1 MLRLKGVGGRK
12 GIVASAFVVFQNKMC
27 LCVGIR
33 GRIQEFFKMSALTRA
48 KRAIFFLLQ
57 PIKMLALPLHPFSHP
72 CKIARD
78 PLCTSFAPYPALIE
92 SITIQQNYL
101 LNIVFTRIF

>member
-1 MLRLKGVGGRK
+1 MLRLKGVQGRK

-48 KRAIFFLLQ
+48 KRAIFFLT
-57 PIKMLALPLHPFSHP
+57 PL
-72 CKIARD
+72 
-78 PLCTSFAPYPALIE
+78 
-92 SITIQQNYL
+92 
-101 LNIVFTRIF
+101 